1 MIFTATLFDIPAQN
15 RSSYVELGVPVIKL
29 TCIAGINR
37 PLFKYGVIS
46 KVFFNRGFLK
56 PIDSSRE

>member
-15 RSSYVELGVPVIKL
+15 RSSYVELGVPVIIL
-29 TCIAGINR
+29 TFCIAGINR
-37 PLFKYGVIS
+37 PLFKYGVIR

-56 PIDSSRE
+56 PIDSSR